1 MCGIAGVL
9 ALTENGKSLFP
20 FLPAAIQK
28 LHLRGPDRN
37 KIHESGDFAG
47 AHARL
52 SIIDLSEASDQ
63 PFISDDG
70 RYILLLNGEIF
81 NFREIRAELEG
92 QGRSFKTTGDVEV
105 GLQAFIQ
112 YGPACLDKLNGFFAI
127 AVYDT
132 HEKSLFLA
140 RDRYGIKPLYYFQDA
155 QSLIFASEMKALL
168 EFPIKRELNQASFRD
183 YFQFTYIPEP
193 FTMLKGIQKLPAAHY
208 AMIREGKME
217 LKQWYE
223 IPEGKYEGS
232 YEDAQKD
239 LRELMED
246 SIAKRMIS
254 DVPLGAFLSGG
265 IDSSIVSVLAARQ
278 NSKMEVFSITFPDHP
293 YYDESVYAKEV
304 AQMHGLNH
312 QLIPVREK
320 DFLDALPKV
329 LDYLDEPFAD
339 SSAIAVH
346 VLSEFV
352 RKHLTVALSGDAADE
367 IFGGYRKQRA
377 AAAIMGSSAAKRALL
392 KSLRHIPGNY
402 SRKSKAGDL
411 MRKMQRMGK
420 AASLNGNDLYVFL
433 ASFMA
438 EEEKTKIFSPNIQS
452 YGNSLQHLLGTV
464 SVDDFNTF
472 LRADMKMVLN
482 GDMLRK
488 TDLMSMANSLELR
501 SPFLD
506 YRIINFAFSLQ
517 SNWKVD
523 KKTGKRILLDA
534 FQDIIPP
541 SVLKRPKHGFEVPLG
556 SWIQGDLLNE
566 LENSW
571 LNNSFIRSQG
581 LFNPEYIGYLLSQVR
596 IGKASVYQS
605 TIWSLIVFQNW
616 WKKYMA

>member
-1 MCGIAGVL
+1 M
-9 ALTENGKSLFP
+9 ALSENGKSLFP

-28 LHLRGPDRN
+28 LHLRGPDRH
-37 KIHESGDFAG
+37 KIHENGDFSG

-63 PFISDDG
+63 PFISEDG

-92 QGRSFKTTGDVEV
+92 QGRTFKTSGDVEV
-105 GLQAFIQ
+105 ALQAFMH
-112 YGPACLDKLNGFFAI
+112 YGPACLEKFNGFFAI
-127 AVYDT
+127 AVYDNQK
-132 HEKSLFLA
+132 KSLFLA
-140 RDRYGIKPLYYFQDA
+140 RDRYGIKPLYYYQDG
-155 QSLIFASEMKALL
+155 QNLIFASEMKAML
-168 EFPIKRELNQASFRD
+168 EFPIKRELDEASFRD

-193 FTMLKGIQKLPAAHY
+193 YTMLKNVHKLPAAHY
-208 AMIREGKME
+208 AEVKNGEFE

-223 IPEGKYEGS
+223 IPEEKYEGS

-246 SIAKRMIS
+246 SVAKRMIS

-293 YYDESVYAKEV
+293 YYDESTYAKEV
-304 AQMHGLNH
+304 AKMHGLNQ

-339 SSAIAVH
+339 SSAIAVY

-352 RKHLTVALSGDAADE
+352 KKHLTVALSGDAADE

-377 AAAIMGSSAAKRALL
+377 AAAIMGGSSAKRALL
-392 KSLRHIPGNY
+392 KTLRHIPGTY

-411 MRKMQRMGK
+411 MRKMKRMGK

-438 EEEKTKIFSPNIQS
+438 EEEKNKIFSPEVQNA
-452 YGNSLQHLLGTV
+452 GNALQHLLGDI
-464 SVDDFNTF
+464 SAHDFNTF

-506 YRIINFAFSLQ
+506 YRVINFAFSLQ
-517 SNWKVD
+517 SKWKVD
-523 KKTGKRILLDA
+523 EKTGKRILLDA

-556 SWIQGDLLNE
+556 SWMQGSLFSDMQNIW
-566 LENSW
+566 LED
-571 LNNSFIRSQG
+571 SFIRNQG
-581 LFNPEYIGYLLSQVR
+581 LFNPDYIRHLLIQVEA
-596 IGKASVYQS
+596 GKAPVHQS
-605 TIWSLIVFQNW
+605 TLWSLIVFQNW
-616 WKKYMA
+616 WMKYMA